1 MTDIAQTPKID
12 AAAAP
17 ASAPAAAPAA
27 SFGDFS
33 SKKMVE
39 GSTEFL
45 ESNSWIA
52 KLAFLLMVII
62 GFVILFRV
70 MVALLT
76 WLFAPSGKVVLIKGL
91 MNGSQSTIISQD
103 PNIQNSIT
111 ILRSSDEKDG
121 IEFTWSTWLYL
132 NGFAGDAGKKAVM
145 TKKILQR
152 KTLADFKKF
161 VSQEHDE
168 N

>member
-1 MTDIAQTPKID
+1 MSDIAQTPKID
-12 AAAAP
+12 AAAAAP

-62 GFVILFRV
+62 VCNFI
-70 MVALLT
+70 
-76 WLFAPSGKVVLIKGL
+76 
-91 MNGSQSTIISQD
+91 
-103 PNIQNSIT
+103 
-111 ILRSSDEKDG
+111 
-121 IEFTWSTWLYL
+121 
-132 NGFAGDAGKKAVM
+132 
-145 TKKILQR
+145 
-152 KTLADFKKF
+152 
-161 VSQEHDE
+161 
-168 N
+168 